1 MSTALDIEK
10 IVCPQCWAMLDVGD
24 NFCRHCGMPTG
35 SSAPS
40 RPLPARGIPRHAA
53 GRPGWL
59 ENVWVVLAMLFF
71 VLGPLALPMLW
82 RSRCFSPTWKLI
94 LTTVVL
100 AITAFMLWWI
110 WHSVDKAL
118 APLRELDF

>member
-10 IVCPQCWAMLDVGD
+10 IVCPQCYTMLDVGD
-24 NFCRHCGMPTG
+24 NFCRQCGVPTG
-35 SSAPS
+35 SLAPS
-40 RPLPARGIPRHAA
+40 LPLPARGVPDHYA
-53 GRPGWL
+53 GRPGWS

-94 LTTVVL
+94 LTAVMLVVTVV
-100 AITAFMLWWI
+100 MLWWM
-110 WHSVDKAL
+110 WHTVQEAL
-118 APLRELDF
+118 KPLRELDF